1 MLLSGNLP
9 FQTEVASV
17 RILSSIENDNV
28 EAAAAVA
35 SVLLLISFTV
45 IVVIDLL
52 QRRLVRSD

>member
-1 MLLSGNLP
+1 M
-9 FQTEVASV
+9 

-45 IVVIDLL
+45 IVIIDLL
-52 QRRLVRSD
+52 QRRLVRRD

>member
-1 MLLSGNLP
+1 M
-9 FQTEVASV
+9 

-45 IVVIDLL
+45 IVTIDLL
-52 QRRLVRSD
+52 QRRLVRRD